1 MPINYQ
7 QNGIQFLYPDNW
19 KIMDEQAVSNPP
31 SVTLQSPGTGYWSLT
46 IYPDSFNPEQLVQET
61 VDAIR
66 EEYDSVEVEPV
77 TCSYGDQLASGYH
90 MAFYCLDLI
99 VNAQAVSLRVGSQT
113 VLFVYQAEDS
123 EFRQLDPVFEALAVS
138 VLNHVNDPDQWTPS
152 QSH

>member
-66 EEYDSVEVEPV
+66 EEYDSVEVEPI

-138 VLNHVNDPDQWTPS
+138 VLNHVNDPDQGTPS
-152 QSH
+152 QSL